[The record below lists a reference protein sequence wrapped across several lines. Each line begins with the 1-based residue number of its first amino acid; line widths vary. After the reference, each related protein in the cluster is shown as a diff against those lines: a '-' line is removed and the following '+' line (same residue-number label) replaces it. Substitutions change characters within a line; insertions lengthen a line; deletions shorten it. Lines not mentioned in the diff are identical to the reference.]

1 MRVLT
6 AFVLT
11 ICFACA
17 ALAQTGTNTA
27 TQLANV
33 KVVGNVNDNV
43 SAQAV
48 LIPRVDARRIF
59 GKEIAENYAVVEVNI
74 SNKSPDAALLIHG
87 IFIDYS
93 NWPLSGMSKN
103 DLRALDKPDGPF
115 ADFQA
120 ATRPS
125 QVASEEYRV
134 VRGQLLDA
142 QPWTRRNL
150 VVRLLTFAGSL
161 ASAYTFSLN
170 EQGIIKGI
178 NAATGVG
185 IPGLATAWPDAT
197 IDQLNRVSDFG
208 YRANRVV
215 PKQGAEVVVC
225 FFPIDRFLTPG
236 FRKLFLKSPALFF
249 APLQMLVDRQSH
261 GMVAAALGND
271 LGIDP
276 KDLDVNNKDEVV
288 DALRHRLPCFLKIV
302 REMEAD
308 GDAAGN
314 PSTLGLISN
323 ATTGICLGEF
333 GLKEDKDER
342 GNRVIKVETG
352 KEKKFNAFRALFY
365 IKEVSLNKVSIT
377 VDGVLTVEVSS
388 IEPRVE
394 SVTFDPVADC
404 GGPNAECF
412 WSHTVGGGVRTGK
425 ITGNFLSGGT
435 PIILED
441 DLKIEGL
448 KAVAEG
454 SSDNV
459 LRFTLK
465 LTKGVPTGRNIN
477 FKVTKPKPGSTE
489 KLESPAFTLATAF
502 FPGTPTVS
510 GTELKD
516 GKVTVT
522 GAGFV
527 DAPPPNALSVTLM
540 EPDKKTVHT
549 VTPTSVTNGKLI
561 FDMPNNPAA
570 GCWHVMVKAGVRD
583 AREVDNGGRFA
594 ILPSPTLTKAT
605 IDGDK
610 IVVEGTNLI
619 DTSDCPGG
627 KAVRLR
633 VVKEGE
639 KAIDL
644 VPKTPL
650 DEKTGEF
657 KLPDNVDDKW
667 TAEVLVGDV
676 AVADKS
682 KGQKKLSKK

>member
-6 AFVLT
+6 VFALT
-11 ICFACA
+11 LCFAHA
-17 ALAQTGTNTA
+17 TFAQTGTNGA
-27 TQLANV
+27 TQLNNV
-33 KVVGNVNDNV
+33 KLVGNVNEDV

-74 SNKSPDAALLIHG
+74 SNKSPDAALIIHG

-142 QPWTRRNL
+142 QAWTRRNL

-185 IPGLATAWPDAT
+185 IPGLATAWPDST

-261 GMVAAALGND
+261 GIVAAALGSD
-271 LGIDP
+271 LGIKP
-276 KDLDVNNKDEVV
+276 GDLGVNNKDEVV
-288 DALRHRLPCFLKIV
+288 EELRHRLPCFLKLV
-302 REMEAD
+302 RDMERDGAD
-308 GDAAGN
+308 AGSQ
-314 PSTLGLISN
+314 STLGLIGK
-323 ATTGICLGEF
+323 ATTDICLDEF
-333 GLKEDKDER
+333 GMKESKDEK
-342 GNRVIKVETG
+342 GDRVIKLVQG
-352 KEKKFNAFRALFY
+352 QEKRFNAFRALFY

-377 VDGVLTVEVSS
+377 VDGVLSVDVTS

-394 SVTFDPVADC
+394 AVTFDPVADC
-404 GGPNAECF
+404 GGPNSECF
-412 WSHTVGGGVRTGK
+412 WSSSTGGGVRTGK
-425 ITGNFLSGGT
+425 ITGNYLSGGT
-435 PIILED
+435 PVILED
-441 DLKIEGL
+441 DLKITDL
-448 KAVAEG
+448 KTVAEG

-459 LRFTLK
+459 LRFTMK
-465 LTKGVPTGRNIN
+465 LTKSVPTGKNIN

-489 KLESPAFTLATAF
+489 KLESPAFTLATGF
-502 FPGTPTVS
+502 FPGTPTLS
-510 GTELKD
+510 GVGLKD

-522 GAGFV
+522 GAGFI
-527 DAPPPNALSVTLM
+527 DAPPPNALSVKLM
-540 EPDKKTVHT
+540 SPDKTVQT
-549 VTPTSVTNGKLI
+549 ITPTSVANDKLA
-561 FDMPNNPAA
+561 FDMPADPAP
-570 GCWHVMVKAGVRD
+570 GCWRVMVQAGVRD
-583 AREVDNGGRFA
+583 AIELNDGRFA
-594 ILPSPTLTKAT
+594 VLPSPTITKAT

-619 DTSDCPGG
+619 DTSNCPGG
-627 KAVRLR
+627 KAVRFR
-633 VVKEGE
+633 AITEGE
-639 KAIDL
+639 KSVDL
-644 VPKTPL
+644 VPRTPL
-650 DEKTGEF
+650 NEKAGEF
-657 KLPDNVDDKW
+657 KLPENVDDKW
-667 TAEVLVGDV
+667 TVEVLIGDV
-676 AVADKS
+676 PVADKT
-682 KGQKKLSKK
+682 KGQKKLTKK